1 MWIREEELAILQKMV
16 ENKELLK
23 VLGKDFSSFIVKVV
37 RKNEEIFIV
46 ELRVVTKVLIVI
58 NLIDIIVNFIED
70 QEEMLL
76 TVNIFIV
83 LAIIDDVK
91 MGTNLRIIVVLM
103 VVLVN
108 NIIKKEKTWELVK
121 NFVKVD
127 VVPILVL
134 VVFMINI
141 I

>member
-1 MWIREEELAILQKMV
+1 MV

-108 NIIKKEKTWELVK
+108 NIIKKEKT
-121 NFVKVD
+121 
-127 VVPILVL
+127 
-134 VVFMINI
+134 
-141 I
+141 